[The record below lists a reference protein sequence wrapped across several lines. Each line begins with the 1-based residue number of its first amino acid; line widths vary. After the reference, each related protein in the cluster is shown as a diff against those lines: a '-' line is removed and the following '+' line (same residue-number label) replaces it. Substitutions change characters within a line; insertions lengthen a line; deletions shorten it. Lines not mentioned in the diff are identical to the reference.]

1 MANGRYR
8 IWAAIKREALLTTNE
23 GVASPEEIDGI
34 YKAITRAPKGIF
46 EQMDIAGLD
55 VMLDIEKHYVNVR
68 SGLPSGPRE
77 LLQGMVSDGK
87 LGVKSGRGF
96 YDYKMD

>member
-1 MANGRYR
+1 M
-8 IWAAIKREALLTTNE
+8 NE
-23 GVASPEEIDGI
+23 GIASPQEIDGI
-34 YKAITRAPKGIF
+34 YKVITRAPKGIF

-55 VMLDIEKHYVNVR
+55 VMLDIEEHYANLR

-77 LLQGMVSDGK
+77 LLQGMISDGK

-96 YDYKMD
+96 YDYEME

>member
-1 MANGRYR
+1 MANGKYR
-8 IWAAIKREALLTTNE
+8 IWAAIKREALLTMNE

-55 VMLDIEKHYVNVR
+55 VMLDIEKHYANVR